1 MAEEEQVTL
10 LRSTRNGDV
19 TVRVPKSQV
28 AEFLKDPLFK
38 LYEPKNSN
46 PDRQKPNVKPNSSE

>member
-19 TVRVPKSQV
+19 TIRIPKSQV
-28 AEFLKDPLFK
+28 EEFLKDPLFK

-46 PDRQKPNVKPNSSE
+46 SEKVKQYVKQSSPE